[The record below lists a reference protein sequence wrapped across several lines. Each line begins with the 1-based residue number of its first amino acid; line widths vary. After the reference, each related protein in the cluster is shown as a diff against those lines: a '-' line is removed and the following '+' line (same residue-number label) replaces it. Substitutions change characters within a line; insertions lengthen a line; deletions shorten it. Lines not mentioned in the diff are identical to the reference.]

1 MSQHDGQHHASSG
14 RILRVALAANGVL
27 LVVQVVGAVAFSS
40 LALLADAGHQG
51 ADVAALLIAVVA

>member
-1 MSQHDGQHHASSG
+1 MSQHDGHHHASSG

-40 LALLADAGHQG
+40 LALLADAGQIGRAH
-51 ADVAALLIAVVA
+51 V